1 VELRREVGDLAAL
14 AQANFAPDETSAVMV
29 APPGKRDQAF
39 LEIWTRKEALVKA
52 LGGGL
57 SIPLNLFSVA
67 LGQPD
72 GNLLKRLDLSGE
84 SSSGWC
90 VRSIPDVPHAIAA
103 VALDAPDFE
112 LEWLP
117 AEMART

>member
-1 VELRREVGDLAAL
+1 
-14 AQANFAPDETSAVMV
+14 MV

-57 SIPLNLFSVA
+57 SIPLSLFSVA

-112 LEWLP
+112 FEWLP
-117 AEMART
+117 AEMAVT